1 MSTTIDQK
9 VVEMQFNNTNFE
21 RNVATSMST
30 LEKLKRALKFDGAS
44 KGLENIQSSA
54 NKVNF
59 SGMSN
64 GIDTVNAKFS
74 YLQMSIQHQ
83 LNNIVDSAVNT
94 GKRMISALTIDPV
107 KTGLQEYETQINSV
121 QTILANTQHNGTT
134 LDEVNNALDELNTYA
149 DKTIY
154 NFTQMTRNIGT
165 FTAAGVDLK
174 TSVESIQGIANLA
187 AVSGSTSQQA
197 STAMYQLSQALAAG
211 KVSLMDWNSVVNAGM
226 GGKVFQDA
234 LIRTSELLKTGGK
247 EAINTYGSFRESLTK
262 GEWLTTEVLTE
273 TLKQLSGAYT
283 EADLIAQGFTKEQAK
298 EITKLAETAVNAAT
312 KVKTF
317 TQLWDTLK
325 EAAQS
330 GWTQTWELIIGDF
343 NEAQELLT
351 NISDVVGNFINK
363 TSETRNNIL
372 GGALKSPWKK
382 FIDETTEAGVS
393 TDDLQNKI
401 QELYDK
407 ANGDG
412 SFDSLIEKEG
422 SFEKACR
429 SGAVSTDLLKK
440 ALSELGGKMVDL
452 SGIQKNLKI
461 GDTGEDAKKV
471 QEALKQLNYDLGD
484 FGEGGVDGVFGS
496 YTESAI
502 KAFQE
507 ANNLK
512 VTGVVDDETIAALE
526 KATTKTNDLTKALDI
541 VDKGL
546 GELGGREKIIAGLG
560 NIFSSLSRILGI
572 VKASF
577 RSIFPAKTTDE
588 YAKSLGNVID
598 KFYNFTE
605 KLKLSTDSVK
615 QLHRTFKGL
624 FAVLDIVRTIAGGGL
639 SIAFK
644 VLTTILGAFDLN
656 ILSFTAKI
664 GDMLVAFHDWILQ
677 DNLLA
682 QSINGLVEKLP
693 GAIEKMK
700 EWWGSF
706 KETPSVKK
714 FVSLFSKLLDMIKNL
729 TKIKFDSES
738 IKTWAENFK
747 QTFIELLN
755 TIPSIMS
762 QLGQSILDGLDVLTG
777 GKITELKNFLSSFAE
792 TPEMEALSKALGRLG
807 KAISGLFS
815 TIGNIGSGI
824 WDTVVGIGRN
834 IVEGLQNGIG
844 EGSGDVVS
852 KIIEVAT
859 NLINAFCDLLGIQ
872 SPSTV
877 AFSWGKFII
886 AGLVL
891 GLLAD
896 VASTTE
902 AGQKVVEGIKEA
914 FDNSSLKDT
923 FDSVIET
930 IKQTNIGKAI
940 SSIFDNIDWDSV
952 FAFVKDL
959 ESRAEQIDWGNVI
972 LGAIGTGTF
981 VTLNKIL
988 DIVTN
993 LTEPLKGIGELFE
1006 SFSVTMEKV
1015 GKAKAKNLNR
1025 EALLKTAMAIG
1036 VLVAAIAALVYVA
1049 GDNPAQI
1056 WNAVGVVVALGAVLV
1071 GLSIAMDKLSSA
1083 AVSIDAK
1090 AKTFK
1095 LDGLKKSLASIGV
1108 AVLLMAVAVKLMAGL
1123 KQEEAKQGFKGL
1135 AEIMVSIIVFVGMC
1149 GLVAKADKDISSFGK
1164 MMKKMAVAMLLM
1176 LAVIKIASMMDPADI
1191 GKGIFVIEL
1200 LTLIILQMGIA
1211 NRIAG
1216 GNAVKFGKTVKKIV
1230 VAMGMMLLLIK
1241 LISMMNPSDLIIG
1254 IAVIEIFTLIAIE
1267 MGIANRIAGG
1277 NAVKFGGTMIKMAF
1291 AMALMVGV
1299 MKVISLLDPTSILK
1313 GLIGIQAF
1321 ALLIAEMLFIAKLGK
1336 GINGNLAS
1344 TIVSMSIAIGIMAG
1358 VCVLLSAIDIA
1369 ALMKGLAAVTVL
1381 GLVMSAMMK
1390 FAGNLRAGKGG
1401 KTAMGSI
1408 IALTV
1413 SIGIMAAAVVAL
1425 AQIQTEKLVASTA
1438 VLSVLMGMF
1447 GLMTKLAS
1455 AAKASLSGI
1464 ILMAV
1469 VMGMLAGLLYLIDT
1483 IPIESSIGTTVSLIL
1498 LLRSLAKAVQV
1509 IGDTKVD
1516 IKSMIPTLI
1525 SMVVAV
1531 GIIAVIIGLLANY
1544 TNVDAVLPIAVGL
1557 SAVILAL
1564 SGALLI
1570 ISKAKVDFMTAG
1582 NAALGMIAII
1592 TIIGAFMSLLGGL
1605 VTLVPQAE
1613 EFLNAGIPVLES
1625 IGVGIG
1631 KFVGGIIGGVGSGIA
1646 EQLPPISA
1654 AMKEFVNNFVGI
1666 DSSAL
1671 DGAKSLAEIITAIGA
1686 ASIVD
1691 GIAGFLNFSKE
1702 TPIEQF
1708 ASNAG
1713 QLVDAV
1719 TGISA
1724 KLEGVTINDEAIDKV
1739 AKAGTLF
1746 VELAN
1751 SIPSTGGLLQKIAGV
1766 KDLAGF
1772 GDAIGLYATE
1782 IQKINDVVNAEGF
1795 TFNAD
1800 GITAFA
1806 TVGTPFANLVNSI
1819 PETGG
1824 WVQKIAGVKD
1834 LGNFGESIGAYCK
1847 QLRAINVIVG
1857 NGGYEFNSEAIV
1869 AFATV
1874 GESFSTLVNS
1884 IPETGGWAQKI
1895 AGVQD
1900 LGGFGTSI
1908 SSYIGELK
1916 TVSETIGKGFTIDA
1930 TTLDSVITAGTKL
1943 SDLQSSLDDMGGVI
1957 AWFVGENDLGT
1968 FGERIGKFAEAMSK
1982 LKDGMGKDGISDSVV
1997 SSVTNAGD
2005 ALLALNDALP
2015 EEGWFDSKITMDDF
2029 SDYIKNFSEA
2039 IADFSTKA
2047 AEMDSSA
2054 IDVAIDAAHRI
2065 KYLITSIAD
2074 IDTSGVSTFT
2084 GIGTGGPGADGV
2096 AYKIAKAMAKFS
2108 EEVSGIDTSAVSVSV
2123 SAANKLKTLI
2133 SNLKGLDTSGIEN
2146 FKPQSIGKA
2155 MKSYANA
2162 VAGMDPSTVAKSI
2175 SSAYRL
2181 RSFIASLSGLDNS
2194 GISKFKLTEIGKAIQ
2209 SYYGSVAGIET
2220 GSISNS
2226 ISAAYRLK
2234 SFIASLVDLDTSG
2247 VESFKSAVNSL
2258 GQVNIGAAAKALS
2271 KSSSSFSSVGT
2282 NMISAMTKGIQ
2293 SKSSSVTSA
2302 ASSVASSALKGIT
2315 SKSASFQSA
2324 GAQAMSKFVSG
2335 ISSKKASVST
2345 TVATITSGAASRIRS
2360 HYTTFNNNGKYLG
2373 DGLVLGI
2380 NSKVQAAYNAGYRL
2394 GQAAARGEKD
2404 GQKSNSPSKLT
2415 IQAGKWLGE
2424 GLVIGIGKMTRSV
2437 YKAGYE
2443 LGDSAVGSISSTIS
2457 KISDYANEGIDSELT
2472 IRPIMDLSDVE
2483 SGVGRINGMFGDS
2496 LAIGASANLGAISS
2510 MMSTRNQNGSNTE
2523 VVSAINKLSKQLG
2536 NAKGNTYNVN
2546 GVTYD
2551 DGSNISEA
2559 VQTLIQA
2566 ARVER
2571 RV

>member
-9 VVEMQFNNTNFE
+9 VVEMQFNNANFE

-429 SGAVSTDLLKK
+429 SGAVSTELLKK

-452 SGIQKNLKI
+452 SGIRKNLKI
-461 GDTGEDAKKV
+461 GDTGDDVKKV

-484 FGEGGVDGVFGS
+484 FGEGSVDGVIGS

-560 NIFSSLSRILGI
+560 NIFSSLGQI
-572 VKASF
+572 VGTIRDAF
-577 RSIFPAKTTDE
+577 RDIFPAKTTDE
-588 YAKSLGNVID
+588 YAESLGNIID

-605 KLKLSTDSVK
+605 KLKLSDDGVK
-615 QLHRTFKGL
+615 QLKRTFKGL

-682 QSINGLVEKLP
+682 QSINNLVAKLP
-693 GAIEKMK
+693 GAIEKLK

-706 KETPSVKK
+706 KETPAVKK
-714 FVSLFSKLLDMIKNL
+714 FVSLFSKLLNMIENL

-747 QTFIELLN
+747 QTFMELLN
-755 TIPSIMS
+755 IIPSIMK

-834 IVEGLQNGIG
+834 IIEGLQNGIG

-859 NLINAFCDLLGIQ
+859 NLINAFCDLLGIH

-896 VASTTE
+896 IASTTE

-959 ESRAEQIDWGNVI
+959 ESRASQIDWSNVV

-993 LTEPLKGIGELFE
+993 LTEPLKGIGKLFD
-1006 SFSVTMEKV
+1006 SFSFTMEKV
-1015 GKAKAKNLNR
+1015 GKAQAKNLNR
-1025 EALLKTAMAIG
+1025 EALLKTALAIG

-1049 GDNPAQI
+1049 GDHPAQI
-1056 WNAVGVVVALGAVLV
+1056 WNAVGVIVAIGAVLV
-1071 GLSIAMDKLSSA
+1071 ALSIAMDKLSSA
-1083 AVSIDAK
+1083 AVDISKNGIK
-1090 AKTFK
+1090 I
-1095 LDGLKKSLASIGV
+1095 DGLKKSLASIGV
-1108 AVLLMAVAVKLMAGL
+1108 AVLLMTVAVKLIAGMDRDEAIQGFAGL
-1123 KQEEAKQGFKGL
+1123 TV
-1135 AEIMVSIIVFVGMC
+1135 IMLGIIGFVGMC
-1149 GLVAKADKDISSFGK
+1149 SLVAKTDKDISSFGK

-1176 LAVIKIASMMDPADI
+1176 LAVIKIASMMDPADL

-1200 LTLIILQMGIA
+1200 LTLVIGQMGIA

-1241 LISMMNPSDLIIG
+1241 LISLMDPADLIIG
-1254 IAVIEIFTLIAIE
+1254 ITVIEIFTIIAIE
-1267 MGIANRIAGG
+1267 MGAANRLAGG

-1291 AMALMVGV
+1291 AMALMAGV
-1299 MKVISLLDPTSILK
+1299 MKLISLLDPTSILK

-1369 ALMKGLAAVTVL
+1369 ALTKGLAAVAVL

-1425 AQIQTEKLVASTA
+1425 AQIQTEKLIASTA

-1516 IKSMIPTLI
+1516 IKSMISTLI

-1531 GIIAVIIGLLANY
+1531 GIIAVIIGLLANL
-1544 TNVDAVLPIAVGL
+1544 TNVSEVLPIAIGL
-1557 SAVILAL
+1557 SAVVLAL

-1605 VTLVPQAE
+1605 VTLVPEAE

-1631 KFVGGIIGGVGSGIA
+1631 KFVGGIIGGIGSGIA

-1671 DGAKSLAEIITAIGA
+1671 DGVKSLAEIITAIGA

-1719 TGISA
+1719 AGISA
-1724 KLEGVTINDEAIDKV
+1724 KLEGVTIDDKAIEKV

-1751 SIPSTGGLLQKIAGV
+1751 SIPSTGGVLQKIAGV

-1772 GDAIGLYATE
+1772 GDAIGKYATE
-1782 IQKINDVVNAEGF
+1782 IQKINDIVNAEGF
-1795 TFNAD
+1795 VFNSD
-1800 GITAFA
+1800 GIKAFA
-1806 TVGTPFANLVNSI
+1806 TVGGPFAELVNSI
-1819 PETGG
+1819 PSTDG
-1824 WVQKIAGVKD
+1824 WAQRIAGVKD
-1834 LGNFGESIGAYCK
+1834 LGGFGESIKSYASEIQK
-1847 QLRAINVIVG
+1847 VNDVINAKG
-1857 NGGYEFNSEAIV
+1857 FKFNSDGIKT
-1869 AFATV
+1869 FATV
-1874 GESFSTLVNS
+1874 GGPFAELVNS
-1884 IPETGGWAQKI
+1884 IPETGGWAQRI
-1895 AGVQD
+1895 AGVKD
-1900 LGGFGTSI
+1900 LGGFGESI

-1943 SDLQSSLDDMGGVI
+1943 ADLQSSLDDMGGVI

-1982 LKDGMGKDGISDSVV
+1982 LKDGMGKDGIPDSVV

-2039 IADFSTKA
+2039 IADFSAKA

-2054 IDVAIDAAHRI
+2054 IGVAINAAHRI

-2108 EEVSGIDTSAVSVSV
+2108 EEVSGIDISAVNVSV
-2123 SAANKLKTLI
+2123 SAAGKLRTLI
-2133 SNLKGLDTSGIEN
+2133 SNLTSLDTSGIEN

-2162 VAGMDPSTVAKSI
+2162 VFGMDPNTVSKSI

-2181 RSFIASLSGLDNS
+2181 RSFISSLSGLDNS

-2209 SYYGSVAGIET
+2209 SYYVSVAGIET

-2226 ISAAYRLK
+2226 VSAAYRLK

-2302 ASSVASSALKGIT
+2302 ASSVANSALKGIT
-2315 SKSASFQSA
+2315 SKSSSFQSA

-2345 TVATITSGAASRIRS
+2345 TVATITSTAASRIRS